1 MSKQFLLRSRPT
13 KAELRIGRPNSDYHV
28 YTHAVEGLSPFATD
42 ELKAA
47 WLDTMRRRLPGAPVR
62 KFGPEI
68 FHDIEVVSTA
78 TIANHPH
85 LILHQGEDPTSVSR
99 FTGNVLRAFALR
111 YNHLTGHRGP
121 VFVRP
126 FDAKYLATPQDLR
139 RAIAYV
145 HRNPKRADLIN
156 AFTSHPA
163 YLAED
168 LSGLI
173 SVERGLKAFGGRD
186 AYAEYFANYCCMKDA
201 EDRR

>member
-1 MSKQFLLRSRPT
+1 MSKRFLKRQPS
-13 KAELRIGRPNSDYHV
+13 KVELRRGRPHAEYHV
-28 YTHAVEGLSPFATD
+28 FTHAVEGLNPFATD

-47 WLDTMRRRLPGAPVR
+47 WADTLRRRLPGAQVT

-68 FHDIEVVSTA
+68 FHDIDVLA
-78 TIANHPH
+78 HAAMGNHPH
-85 LILHQGEDPTSVSR
+85 LVLAQGEDATSVSR

-126 FDAKYLATPQDLR
+126 FEAKFLATPTDLR

-156 AFTSHPA
+156 RFTSHPA

-168 LSGLI
+168 GS
-173 SVERGLKAFGGRD
+173 SFVNVARGLSTFGGRD
-186 AYAEYFANYCCMKDA
+186 GYADFFEKYCRAKDA
-201 EDRR
+201 EEGR